1 MREISERYFK
11 MCLNCDSL
19 AEIKIKMP
27 ARMGGSSRTRLL
39 WSDYLLY
46 MVNDDVVSVH
56 MAWRTRYHRIEFYEM
71 MNLNNVVSAEVFF
84 AGNFCFLGRAR
95 N

>member
-1 MREISERYFK
+1 MMMWYRY
-11 MCLNCDSL
+11 
-19 AEIKIKMP
+19 IYIWH
-27 ARMGGSSRTRLL
+27 G
-39 WSDYLLY
+39 
-46 MVNDDVVSVH
+46 VH
-56 MAWRTRYHRIEFYEM
+56 GMYHRIEFYEM

>member
-1 MREISERYFK
+1 VYMREISERYFK

-39 WSDYLLY
+39 WSDYL
-46 MVNDDVVSVH
+46 H

-84 AGNFCFLGRAR
+84 AGIFCFLGRAR

>member
-1 MREISERYFK
+1 MIIYY
-11 MCLNCDSL
+11 
-19 AEIKIKMP
+19 
-27 ARMGGSSRTRLL
+27 T
-39 WSDYLLY
+39 Y

-56 MAWRTRYHRIEFYEM
+56 IYMAWRTRYHRIEFYEM

-84 AGNFCFLGRAR
+84 AGNYCFLGRAR